1 MVGRSERKTS
11 AEDNSPADP
20 LRRGLL
26 GGCLAGFEGAFFG
39 GSLGALLGLW
49 LWGRDFADPLSGFFL
64 LAVLVAAGAVL
75 GPGLVGGFQEPG
87 GVPLC
92 RAMRIG
98 ERIPPKSEVVVCL

>member
-26 GGCLAGFEGAFFG
+26 GGYLAGFEGAFFG

-49 LWGRDFADPLSGFFL
+49 LWGRDFADPFSGFFL
-64 LAVLVAAGAVL
+64 LTVLVAAGAVL
-75 GPGLVGGFQEPG
+75 GAGFGWWISRARRGLALSGNE
-87 GVPLC
+87 
-92 RAMRIG
+92 
-98 ERIPPKSEVVVCL
+98 ERGADPAEE